1 VPRKLRPGARSSGL
15 PLVAAL
21 AFVAAFA
28 IAGCGGRS
36 AGGNGGETLWIWR
49 DHDLRH
55 VEAAA
60 FFAVLDAELRPVEG
74 EARVRIVA
82 DEEYVLFLNGAR
94 ISSGRWFLDAPGD
107 EVAVGAA
114 LRPGRNRIVV
124 ELRSSTGA
132 GGLWFELVDDRGVLA
147 RSDGGW
153 SVYRGEWRG
162 LFRGGAMPP
171 GERPLVLGR
180 APLGR
185 WGAIDRFRRVP
196 TFESV
201 LALDEPVRAVA
212 YRTWGGGEAWQPMP
226 ERRRRATSFG
236 PLVEIDF
243 GETRTGY
250 LQLAYRDP
258 EGEAPKA
265 ALVVF
270 GDAPIGPPPL
280 PANAVIRPIFGR
292 NLFQDARVRRF
303 RYVAVAGLPGLFGAE
318 LLSIRDEAYE
328 ALRTDRF
335 DGPPRGVFGV
345 TPPPRSS
352 SPVEHEIWREL
363 ERSTGLVLRKDR

>member
-1 VPRKLRPGARSSGL
+1 VPRPLRSGALRSKLPRFASL
-15 PLVAAL
+15 ALCVAL
-21 AFVAAFA
+21 A
-28 IAGCGGRS
+28 ISGCGGS
-36 AGGNGGETLWIWR
+36 GAGAEAGETFWIWR

-55 VEAAA
+55 VEATA
-60 FFAVLDAELRPVEG
+60 FFAVVDAELRPAEG
-74 EARVRIVA
+74 EARARIVA
-82 DEEYVLFLNGAR
+82 DEEYVLYLNGAR
-94 ISSGRWFLDAPGD
+94 VTSGRWSLDAPGD

-147 RSDGGW
+147 RSDGAW
-153 SVYRGEWRG
+153 SIYRGEWRG

-180 APLGR
+180 SPLGR
-185 WGAIDRFRRVP
+185 WGSVELFRRVP

-201 LALDEPVRAVA
+201 LAADEPVRAVA
-212 YRTWGGGEAWQPMP
+212 FRTWGNGEAWQPMP

-250 LQLAYRDP
+250 LQLAFRDP
-258 EGEAPKA
+258 EGASPPA
-265 ALVVF
+265 ALLVF

-280 PANAVIRPIFGR
+280 PASAVIRPILGR
-292 NLFQDARVRRF
+292 NLFQDARARRF

-318 LLSIRDEAYE
+318 VLSVRDEVYAGMPVE
-328 ALRTDRF
+328 GGDA
-335 DGPPRGVFGV
+335 PPHGVFGV
-345 TPPPRSS
+345 TPPPRSG